1 MGCSCLSKTESNQQ
15 GKHREVNKGGVQVG
29 GGNGDPS
36 QLNRSE
42 MAQMRAA
49 ALEKKRKED

>member
-1 MGCSCLSKTESNQQ
+1 MGCSCLSKTESNQS
-15 GKHREVNKGGVQVG
+15 GKSREVNRGGVQLG
-29 GGNGDPS
+29 GGNDNPS
-36 QLNRSE
+36 QLNRAE